1 MKKYLMTGIAA
12 LTLFAGFT
20 SCSHDDDI
28 EVYTQDQ
35 IIKAE
40 YEAKFLAAFGQPA
53 SNQDWGFGSTTR
65 AFTRTWNVNGNQ
77 WHKELNLEYDA
88 PVTTEEMNRVFNYVN
103 NKNNVVTVD
112 QISFE
117 KYWVAQIWNGKDDA
131 NADGVKALATETY
144 PDQNGAKSTIV
155 GGGQMDKLEI
165 LEKAGTWTH
174 CNNFNHADNNDW
186 KENGEGGRT
195 LMVESGTLSF
205 RYTNSQSSYL
215 SEKYIIVPG
224 ENIHSSLKGF
234 YYVCFDFE
242 KGYTDAEKEA
252 ETTYIYF
259 TPVDNNG
266 YEQAQQKVSLPGYY
280 NNNNLPSDQ
289 VLLTAFNNPNYKSIK
304 SGSVSVAGYLYGDK
318 HCDGDDV
325 YTDWIVRISPAKV
338 KGTTINYEGRIM
350 AEDLTVDSNSDWD
363 FNDVVFD
370 WAIKD
375 GKAYIKLLAAGGT
388 LPIRVGGTRNDNTSE
403 PANSVEIHSAD
414 KGLGGYMVNTGVNAG
429 PAYKEFV
436 LEDHDYTAGGAN
448 GILVTVQKR
457 GVWVEITAEQGK
469 PAGKFNSPVGTKW
482 CEEYANITKVYSGF
496 AAWVANAAVTWA
508 VNPTPK
514 YVDYQNVEENKNE
527 VDE

>member
-1 MKKYLMTGIAA
+1 
-12 LTLFAGFT
+12 
-20 SCSHDDDI
+20 
-28 EVYTQDQ
+28 
-35 IIKAE
+35 
-40 YEAKFLAAFGQPA
+40 
-53 SNQDWGFGSTTR
+53 
-65 AFTRTWNVNGNQ
+65 
-77 WHKELNLEYDA
+77 
-88 PVTTEEMNRVFNYVN
+88 
-103 NKNNVVTVD
+103 
-112 QISFE
+112 
-117 KYWVAQIWNGKDDA
+117 
-131 NADGVKALATETY
+131 
-144 PDQNGAKSTIV
+144 
-155 GGGQMDKLEI
+155 
-165 LEKAGTWTH
+165 
-174 CNNFNHADNNDW
+174 
-186 KENGEGGRT
+186 
-195 LMVESGTLSF
+195 VESGTLSF

>member
-1 MKKYLMTGIAA
+1 MTGIAA
-12 LTLFAGFT
+12 LAITAAFT
-20 SCSHDDDI
+20 SCSHNDDI

-224 ENIHSSLKGF
+224 EKIDASLKGF

-242 KGYTDAEKEA
+242 RGYDADEYAAEKTMGTYEAWNGNNYQGGWNFSLDGFLNEDQVKAAIGQVNGKDIQNIQIKGYL
-252 ETTYIYF
+252 
-259 TPVDNNG
+259 N
-266 YEQAQQKVSLPGYY
+266 
-280 NNNNLPSDQ
+280 
-289 VLLTAFNNPNYKSIK
+289 
-304 SGSVSVAGYLYGDK
+304 GDK
-318 HCDGDDV
+318 HCNGDGN
-325 YTDWIVRISPAKV
+325 YTDWIVRISPAVTKV
-338 KGTTINYEGRIM
+338 ADPDNVCII
-350 AEDLTVDSNSDWD
+350 AEDLSATTGTDFD
-363 FNDVVFD
+363 FNDVVFTVEYTSTTT
-370 WAIKD
+370 AKVTL
-375 GKAYIKLLAAGGT
+375 YAAGGT
-388 LPIRVGGTRNDNTSE
+388 LPLKVAGTEVHGAFGYGTPDEKGLYKMINTGAKANVNDVAPVVLFENLAVDKSKRG
-403 PANSVEIHSAD
+403 NDIEILVD
-414 KGLGGYMVNTGVNAG
+414 KGTKN
-429 PAYKEFV
+429 
-436 LEDHDYTAGGAN
+436 
-448 GILVTVQKR
+448 
-457 GVWVEITAEQGK
+457 EQGVHVPNWIPLTATGGS
-469 PAGKFNSPVGTKW
+469 PAAKLCVGTDYATGKKW
-482 CEEYANITKVYSGF
+482 CAERESIKDKYKPF
-496 AAWVANAAVTWA
+496 AEWVTNK
-508 VNPTPK
+508 PTLIWWK
-514 YVDYQNVEENKNE
+514 
-527 VDE
+527 

>member
-1 MKKYLMTGIAA
+1 M
-12 LTLFAGFT
+12 
-20 SCSHDDDI
+20 
-28 EVYTQDQ
+28 
-35 IIKAE
+35 
-40 YEAKFLAAFGQPA
+40 
-53 SNQDWGFGSTTR
+53 
-65 AFTRTWNVNGNQ
+65 
-77 WHKELNLEYDA
+77 
-88 PVTTEEMNRVFNYVN
+88 
-103 NKNNVVTVD
+103 
-112 QISFE
+112 
-117 KYWVAQIWNGKDDA
+117 
-131 NADGVKALATETY
+131 
-144 PDQNGAKSTIV
+144 
-155 GGGQMDKLEI
+155 
-165 LEKAGTWTH
+165 
-174 CNNFNHADNNDW
+174 
-186 KENGEGGRT
+186 
-195 LMVESGTLSF
+195 ESGTLSF

-242 KGYTDAEKEA
+242 KGYTDKEKEA

-280 NNNNLPSDQ
+280 DNNNLPSDQ
-289 VLLTAFNNPNYKSIK
+289 VLLNAFNNPNYKSIK

-448 GILVTVQKR
+448 GILVTVQKS

-469 PAGKFNSPVGTKW
+469 PAGKFNSQIGRAHV
-482 CEEYANITKVYSGF
+482 
-496 AAWVANAAVTWA
+496 
-508 VNPTPK
+508 
-514 YVDYQNVEENKNE
+514 
-527 VDE
+527 

>member
-1 MKKYLMTGIAA
+1 MKKYLMTGMAA

-28 EVYTQDQ
+28 KVYTQDQ

-77 WHKELNLEYDA
+77 WHDPAYYNLEYDV
-88 PVTTEEMNRVFNYVN
+88 PVTTAEKNLVFNYVN
-103 NKNNVVTVD
+103 NKNNVETVD

-117 KYWVAQIWNGKDDA
+117 KYWVSQIWNGNQDA
-131 NADGVKALATETY
+131 NAKGVKAPVSISY
-144 PDQNGAKSTIV
+144 PNQNGATTSIV
-155 GGGQMDKLEI
+155 GGAQMDKLEI
-165 LEKAGTWTH
+165 LEKTGTWTH

-224 ENIHSSLKGF
+224 EKIDASLKGF

-242 KGYTDAEKEA
+242 RGYDADEYAAEKTMGTYEAWNGNNYQGGWNFSLDGFLNEDQVKAAIGQVNGKDIQNINIKGYM
-252 ETTYIYF
+252 
-259 TPVDNNG
+259 
-266 YEQAQQKVSLPGYY
+266 
-280 NNNNLPSDQ
+280 
-289 VLLTAFNNPNYKSIK
+289 
-304 SGSVSVAGYLYGDK
+304 YGDK

-338 KGTTINYEGRIM
+338 KGTTINFYF
-350 AEDLTVDSNSDWD
+350 DSIVLSKN
-363 FNDVVFD
+363 
-370 WAIKD
+370 
-375 GKAYIKLLAAGGT
+375 KAPEVKLEIEVQGATAARRQTYKFSQGDS
-388 LPIRVGGTRNDNTSE
+388 LYDIS
-403 PANSVEIHSAD
+403 
-414 KGLGGYMVNTGVNAG
+414 KL

>member
-1 MKKYLMTGIAA
+1 MKKYFMTGVAA
-12 LTLFAGFT
+12 LALCAGFT
-20 SCSHDDDI
+20 SCSHNDDDI

-65 AFTRTWNVNGNQ
+65 AFTRTYNVEGNL
-77 WHKELNLEYDA
+77 WHDPAYYNLEYDA
-88 PVTTEEMNRVFNYVN
+88 PVTTAEKNLVFNYVN
-103 NKNNVVTVD
+103 NKNNVETVD
-112 QISFE
+112 KITLT
-117 KYWVAQIWNGKDDA
+117 KYWVSQIWNGNQDA
-131 NADGVKALATETY
+131 NAEGVKAPVSISY
-144 PDQNGAKSTIV
+144 PNQNGATTSIV
-155 GGGQMDKLEI
+155 GGAQMDKLEI

-174 CNNFNHADNNDW
+174 CNNFNGADNNDW

-205 RYTNSQSSYL
+205 RYTNSQGSYL

-224 ENIHSSLKGF
+224 EKIDASLKGF

-242 KGYTDAEKEA
+242 RGYNADEYAAEKTMGTYEAWNGNNYQGGWNFSLDGFLNEDQVKAAIGQVNGKDIQNINIKGYM
-252 ETTYIYF
+252 
-259 TPVDNNG
+259 
-266 YEQAQQKVSLPGYY
+266 
-280 NNNNLPSDQ
+280 
-289 VLLTAFNNPNYKSIK
+289 
-304 SGSVSVAGYLYGDK
+304 YGDK
-318 HCDGDDV
+318 HCDGDDN

>member
-1 MKKYLMTGIAA
+1 MKKYLMTGVAA
-12 LTLFAGFT
+12 LALCAGFT

-40 YEAKFLAAFGQPA
+40 YAAKFLAAFGQPA

-77 WHKELNLEYDA
+77 WHDPAYYNLEYDV
-88 PVTTEEMNRVFNYVN
+88 PVTTAEKNLVFNYVN
-103 NKNNVVTVD
+103 NKNNVETVD

-117 KYWVAQIWNGKDDA
+117 KYWVSQIWNGNQDA
-131 NADGVKALATETY
+131 NAKGVKAPVSISY
-144 PDQNGAKSTIV
+144 PNQNGATTSIV
-155 GGGQMDKLEI
+155 GGAQMDKLEI

-224 ENIHSSLKGF
+224 EKIDASLKGF

-242 KGYTDAEKEA
+242 RGYDADEYAAEKTMGTYEAWNGNNYQGGWNFSLDGFLNEDQVKAAIGQVNGKDIQNINIKGYM
-252 ETTYIYF
+252 
-259 TPVDNNG
+259 
-266 YEQAQQKVSLPGYY
+266 
-280 NNNNLPSDQ
+280 
-289 VLLTAFNNPNYKSIK
+289 
-304 SGSVSVAGYLYGDK
+304 YGDK

>member
-1 MKKYLMTGIAA
+1 MTGIAA

-77 WHKELNLEYDA
+77 WHDPAYFNLEYDA
-88 PVTTEEMNRVFNYVN
+88 PVTTEEMNMVFNYVN
-103 NKNNVVTVD
+103 NKNNVRTVD
-112 QISFE
+112 QISFD

-144 PDQNGAKSTIV
+144 PDQNGTKSTIV

-224 ENIHSSLKGF
+224 ENIDASLKGF

-242 KGYTDAEKEA
+242 RGYDANELANEKTMGTYEAWNGNNYQGGWNFSLDGFLNEDQVKAAIGQVNGKDIQNINIKGYM
-252 ETTYIYF
+252 
-259 TPVDNNG
+259 
-266 YEQAQQKVSLPGYY
+266 
-280 NNNNLPSDQ
+280 
-289 VLLTAFNNPNYKSIK
+289 
-304 SGSVSVAGYLYGDK
+304 YGDK

>member
-1 MKKYLMTGIAA
+1 MLKDA
-12 LTLFAGFT
+12 
-20 SCSHDDDI
+20 
-28 EVYTQDQ
+28 
-35 IIKAE
+35 
-40 YEAKFLAAFGQPA
+40 FLANKIELPEIQVIYGPDFNYRSRFQFTDGGLCQKNANNVMAPA
-53 SNQDWGFGSTTR
+53 SHS
-65 AFTRTWNVNGNQ
+65 
-77 WHKELNLEYDA
+77 
-88 PVTTEEMNRVFNYVN
+88 
-103 NKNNVVTVD
+103 
-112 QISFE
+112 
-117 KYWVAQIWNGKDDA
+117 
-131 NADGVKALATETY
+131 Y
-144 PDQNGAKSTIV
+144 PNQNGATTSIV
-155 GGGQMDKLEI
+155 GGAQMDKLEI

-224 ENIHSSLKGF
+224 EKIDASLKGF

-242 KGYTDAEKEA
+242 RGYDADEYAAEKTMGTYEAWNGNNYQGGWNFSLDGFLNEDQVKAAIGQVNGKDIQNINIKGYM
-252 ETTYIYF
+252 
-259 TPVDNNG
+259 
-266 YEQAQQKVSLPGYY
+266 
-280 NNNNLPSDQ
+280 
-289 VLLTAFNNPNYKSIK
+289 
-304 SGSVSVAGYLYGDK
+304 YGDK
-318 HCDGDDV
+318 HCDGDDN

-436 LEDHDYTAGGAN
+436 LEDHEYTAGGAN
-448 GILVTVQKR
+448 GSLVTVQKR